1 MLSNH
6 PQQSPRS
13 PPCTRQSSWSSRP
26 RARPRLCHG
35 TGDRLTGSAGS
46 EVARGG
52 QRKEVSHVI
61 LQDHCILHDLH
72 FTVATFSLYFL
83 RERASEREQ
92 TQVLELSKSRTPLRR
107 VGRVSHVDGGQS
119 KDLTVGPKRR
129 NDRRPAGWGAEGRGG
144 GKKTHSSTPTVFL
157 PSQNGQLKVVG
168 TFFCF
173 FFSGGGAEDFRFP
186 MAVPWRPPSQSRL
199 PNSPGWLRSA
209 RFGFPTFFFSEGKR
223 TS

>member
-1 MLSNH
+1 M
-6 PQQSPRS
+6 
-13 PPCTRQSSWSSRP
+13 
-26 RARPRLCHG
+26 
-35 TGDRLTGSAGS
+35 
-46 EVARGG
+46 
-52 QRKEVSHVI
+52 
-61 LQDHCILHDLH
+61 
-72 FTVATFSLYFL
+72 
-83 RERASEREQ
+83 
-92 TQVLELSKSRTPLRR
+92 SKSKTPLRR

-119 KDLTVGPKRR
+119 QDLTLGPKRGER
-129 NDRRPAGWGAEGRGG
+129 SSAGVAGERREGGG

-209 RFGFPTFFFSEGKR
+209 RFGFQLFFFQRGSALHDVVGDGVVVVGGYRIQEYERNGSKGR
-223 TS
+223 AQLSLTVAAPRWCPACLNASTRPCRSPP